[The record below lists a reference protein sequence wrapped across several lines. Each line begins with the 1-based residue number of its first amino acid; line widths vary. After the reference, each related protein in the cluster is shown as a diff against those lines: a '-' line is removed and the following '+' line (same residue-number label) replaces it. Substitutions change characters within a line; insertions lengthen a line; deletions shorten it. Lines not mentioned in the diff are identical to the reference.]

1 MTLSDEIQIA
11 LIIAG
16 CSLALVI
23 IYKLLKLLLTPLRI
37 LVRILLS
44 LIVLAVIAYFVADY
58 FGYDLVDLI
67 LRYLGKEN
75 PLSISDKI
83 SL

>member
-1 MTLSDEIQIA
+1 MFS
-11 LIIAG
+11 
-16 CSLALVI
+16 ALVI

-75 PLSISDKI
+75 QLSISDKI

>member
-1 MTLSDEIQIA
+1 MTLSDEIQIV
-11 LIIAG
+11 LIITG
-16 CSLALVI
+16 CSLALVV

-44 LIVLAVIAYFVADY
+44 LMVLAIVAYFVADY
-58 FGYDLVDLI
+58 FGYDLVEL
-67 LRYLGKEN
+67 LFEFFEKKN
-75 PLSISDKI
+75 KLSLKDNI

>member
-1 MTLSDEIQIA
+1 MTLSDEIQIV

-67 LRYLGKEN
+67 LRYLEKEN

>member
-1 MTLSDEIQIA
+1 MTLSDEIQIV

-75 PLSISDKI
+75 QLSISDKI
-83 SL
+83 SM

>member
-1 MTLSDEIQIA
+1 MTLGDEIQIV

-67 LRYLGKEN
+67 LRYLENEN

>member
-1 MTLSDEIQIA
+1 MTLSDEIQIV

-67 LRYLGKEN
+67 LRYLEKEN
-75 PLSISDKI
+75 PISISDKI

>member
-1 MTLSDEIQIA
+1 MTLSDEIQIV

-16 CSLALVI
+16 CSLVLVI

-44 LIVLAVIAYFVADY
+44 LIVLAIIAYFVADY

-75 PLSISDKI
+75 QLSISDKI

>member
-1 MTLSDEIQIA
+1 MTLSDEIQIV
-11 LIIAG
+11 LIITG
-16 CSLALVI
+16 CALALVV

-44 LIVLAVIAYFVADY
+44 LVVLAVVAYFVADY
-58 FGYDLVDLI
+58 FGYDLVEL
-67 LRYLGKEN
+67 LFNFLEKEN
-75 PLSISDKI
+75 KLYLKDNI

>member
-1 MTLSDEIQIA
+1 MALSDEIQIV

-44 LIVLAVIAYFVADY
+44 LIVLAIIAYFVADY

-67 LRYLGKEN
+67 LRYLEKEN
-75 PLSISDKI
+75 PISISDKI

>member
-1 MTLSDEIQIA
+1 MTLSDEIQIV

-44 LIVLAVIAYFVADY
+44 LIVLAAIAYFVADY

-67 LRYLGKEN
+67 LRYLEKEN

>member
-1 MTLSDEIQIA
+1 MTLSDEIQIV

-44 LIVLAVIAYFVADY
+44 LIVLAIIAYFVADY

-67 LRYLGKEN
+67 LRCLGKEN
-75 PLSISDKI
+75 QLSISDKI

>member
-1 MTLSDEIQIA
+1 MTLSDEIQIV

-16 CSLALVI
+16 CALALVV

-37 LVRILLS
+37 LVRVLLS
-44 LIVLAVIAYFVADY
+44 LVVLAIVAYFVADY
-58 FGYDLVDLI
+58 FGYDLVELLFDFLE
-67 LRYLGKEN
+67 KEN
-75 PLSISDKI
+75 KLSLKDNI

>member
-1 MTLSDEIQIA
+1 MTLSDEIQIV

-44 LIVLAVIAYFVADY
+44 LILLAVIAYFVADY

-75 PLSISDKI
+75 QLSISDKI

>member
-1 MTLSDEIQIA
+1 MALSDEIQIV

>member
-1 MTLSDEIQIA
+1 MTLSDEIQIV
-11 LIIAG
+11 LIITG
-16 CSLALVI
+16 CALALVV

-44 LIVLAVIAYFVADY
+44 LMVLAIAAYFVADH
-58 FGYDLVDLI
+58 FGYDLVELI
-67 LRYLGKEN
+67 FDFLEKEN
-75 PLSISDKI
+75 KLSLKDNI

>member
-1 MTLSDEIQIA
+1 MTLGDEIQIV

>member
-1 MTLSDEIQIA
+1 MTLSDEIQIV

-44 LIVLAVIAYFVADY
+44 LIVLAIIAYFVADY

>member
-1 MTLSDEIQIA
+1 MTLSDEIQIV
-11 LIIAG
+11 LIITG
-16 CSLALVI
+16 CSLALVV

-44 LIVLAVIAYFVADY
+44 LMFLAIVAYFVADY
-58 FGYDLVDLI
+58 FGYELVEL
-67 LRYLGKEN
+67 LFEFFEKKN
-75 PLSISDKI
+75 KLSLKDNI

>member
-1 MTLSDEIQIA
+1 MALSDEIQIV

-67 LRYLGKEN
+67 LRYLEKEN

>member
-1 MTLSDEIQIA
+1 MTLSDKIQIA

-16 CSLALVI
+16 CALALVV

-37 LVRILLS
+37 LVRIMLS
-44 LIVLAVIAYFVADY
+44 LIVLSIIAYFVADY
-58 FGYDLVDLI
+58 FGYDLVELLFDF
-67 LRYLGKEN
+67 LGKEN
-75 PLSISDKI
+75 RLYLKDNI

>member
-1 MTLSDEIQIA
+1 MTLSDKIQIA

-16 CSLALVI
+16 CALALVV

-44 LIVLAVIAYFVADY
+44 LLVLAIAAYFVADY
-58 FGYDLVDLI
+58 FGYDLVELI
-67 LRYLGKEN
+67 FDFLEKEN
-75 PLSISDKI
+75 KLSLKDNI

>member
-1 MTLSDEIQIA
+1 MALSDEIQIV

-44 LIVLAVIAYFVADY
+44 LIVLAIIAYFVADY

-67 LRYLGKEN
+67 LRYLEKEN

>member
-1 MTLSDEIQIA
+1 MTLSDEIQIV
-11 LIIAG
+11 LIITG
-16 CSLALVI
+16 CTLALVF

-44 LIVLAVIAYFVADY
+44 LVVLVIVAYFVADY
-58 FGYDLVDLI
+58 FGYDLVELI
-67 LRYLGKEN
+67 FDFLEKEN
-75 PLSISDKI
+75 KLSLKDNI

>member
-1 MTLSDEIQIA
+1 MTLSDEIQIV
-11 LIIAG
+11 LIIVG
-16 CSLALVI
+16 CALALVV

-44 LIVLAVIAYFVADY
+44 LVVLAVVAYFVADY
-58 FGYDLVDLI
+58 FGYDLVELLFDFI
-67 LRYLGKEN
+67 EKEN
-75 PLSISDKI
+75 KLSLKDNI

>member
-1 MTLSDEIQIA
+1 MTLSDEIQIV

-67 LRYLGKEN
+67 LSYLGKEN
-75 PLSISDKI
+75 QLSISDKI

>member
-1 MTLSDEIQIA
+1 MTLSDEIQIV
-11 LIIAG
+11 LIITG
-16 CSLALVI
+16 CSLALVV

-44 LIVLAVIAYFVADY
+44 LMVLAIVAYFVADY
-58 FGYDLVDLI
+58 YGYDLVEL
-67 LRYLGKEN
+67 LFEFFEKKN
-75 PLSISDKI
+75 KLSLKDNI

>member
-1 MTLSDEIQIA
+1 MTLSDEIQIV

-44 LIVLAVIAYFVADY
+44 LIVLAIIAYFVADY

-75 PLSISDKI
+75 QLSISDKI

>member
-1 MTLSDEIQIA
+1 MTVSDEIQIV
-11 LIIAG
+11 LIITG
-16 CSLALVI
+16 CSLALVV

-44 LIVLAVIAYFVADY
+44 LMVLAIVAYFVADY
-58 FGYDLVDLI
+58 FGYDLVEL
-67 LRYLGKEN
+67 LFEFFEKKN
-75 PLSISDKI
+75 KLSLKDNI

>member
-1 MTLSDEIQIA
+1 MTLSDEIQIV
-11 LIIAG
+11 LIITG
-16 CSLALVI
+16 CSLALVV

-44 LIVLAVIAYFVADY
+44 LMVLAIVAYFVADY
-58 FGYDLVDLI
+58 FGYDLIEL
-67 LRYLGKEN
+67 LFEFFEKKN
-75 PLSISDKI
+75 KLSLKDNI

>member
-1 MTLSDEIQIA
+1 MTLSDEIQIV

-44 LIVLAVIAYFVADY
+44 LIVLAIIAYFVADY

-67 LRYLGKEN
+67 LRYLEKEN
-75 PLSISDKI
+75 PISISDKI

>member
-1 MTLSDEIQIA
+1 MTLSDEIQIV

-44 LIVLAVIAYFVADY
+44 LIVLAIIAYFVADY

-75 PLSISDKI
+75 QLSVSDKI

>member
-1 MTLSDEIQIA
+1 MTLSDKIQIA

-16 CSLALVI
+16 CAVALVV

-37 LVRILLS
+37 FVRILLS
-44 LIVLAVIAYFVADY
+44 LIVLAVAAYFVADY
-58 FGYDLVDLI
+58 FGYDLVELLLDFLE
-67 LRYLGKEN
+67 KEN
-75 PLSISDKI
+75 KLSLKDNI

>member
-1 MTLSDEIQIA
+1 MTLSDEIQIV

-44 LIVLAVIAYFVADY
+44 LIVLAVIAYLVADY

>member
-1 MTLSDEIQIA
+1 MTLSDKIQIA

-16 CSLALVI
+16 CALALVF

-37 LVRILLS
+37 LVRIMLS
-44 LIVLAVIAYFVADY
+44 LIVLAVVAYFVADY
-58 FGYDLVDLI
+58 FGYDLVELLFDF
-67 LRYLGKEN
+67 LGKEN
-75 PLSISDKI
+75 SLYLKDNI

>member
-1 MTLSDEIQIA
+1 MTLSDEIQIV

-44 LIVLAVIAYFVADY
+44 LIVLAVIAYFVAGY

-75 PLSISDKI
+75 QLSISDKI

>member
-1 MTLSDEIQIA
+1 MTLSDEIQIV

-44 LIVLAVIAYFVADY
+44 LIVLAIIAYFVADY

-67 LRYLGKEN
+67 LRYLEKEN

>member
-1 MTLSDEIQIA
+1 MTLSDEIQIV
-11 LIIAG
+11 LIITG
-16 CSLALVI
+16 CTLALVF

-44 LIVLAVIAYFVADY
+44 LVVLVIVAYFVADY
-58 FGYDLVDLI
+58 FGYDLVELI
-67 LRYLGKEN
+67 FDFLEKEN
-75 PLSISDKI
+75 KLSLIDNI